1 MSIPELCSIIQKADE
16 ERVKL
21 QTSVYAP
28 AGPLAHRAWHLSLAT
43 RASLS
48 PSFFF
53 WRVFVHSAR
62 GRMSPGSARKAVV
75 CTVHFA

>member
-1 MSIPELCSIIQKADE
+1 MPELCSIIQKADE
-16 ERVKL
+16 ERDKML
-21 QTSVYAP
+21 LSVCGR
-28 AGPLAHRAWHLSLAT
+28 AGPLTHSAWHLSHAT

-53 WRVFVHSAR
+53 WSVFAHSAR

>member
-1 MSIPELCSIIQKADE
+1 MTMSELDSIIQKAYE
-16 ERVKL
+16 ERDKMPL
-21 QTSVYAP
+21 TVYGL
-28 AGPLAHRAWHLSLAT
+28 AGPLTHSAWHLSFST

-53 WRVFVHSAR
+53 WRVFAHSAR